1 MANNLTGD
9 FDVVAEFAI
18 LAVDRLLAGMHQTG
32 RFLHSI
38 SVRVDDNPQPN
49 KPGLPVVVGTVD
61 AFGAAVVNQRR
72 IGISNPFPGASAA
85 TSAAALTLL
94 NANELVANG
103 QIKIVPSH
111 ISGVAQLQL
120 FPPTIAVP
128 DASGTNLT
136 IRMNLI
142 SRFFPDKGTAPLA
155 EFVRGDLQITA
166 PINKIVSG
174 HINVLDIDFRAEQ
187 ATINF
192 TPSYS
197 STPLT
202 PEDLAG
208 ISLCIQNGLR
218 TGFLPSSVTLPNTIA
233 DIQLKTLPGALA
245 LMLDLTDHPSTA
257 GSVTNVFLASDDDFA
272 FAVGRDYLLNVLRMI
287 SDNIL
292 SQTFPP
298 VKFTVDLTV
307 WGFGTVLHY
316 SYPIKLNSASF
327 DLQTGK
333 IVLTINGH
341 AGPEPNGHPPSDFNF
356 TVTVEFS
363 LATSGPSVEL
373 IVGNVSVSTDSS
385 LAGIV
390 DFFTGDVTNSVR
402 SAIATAIANT
412 GAGNTVSNMFDA
424 NTNLGN
430 FLNSQ
435 LNPPTGS
442 LNQAQQLFLVYT
454 SVDIQTAG
462 VVLHGS
468 LLLFDW
474 PDPYV
479 EFEAIPPHTNI
490 QQTVVSSGTDYSALK
505 TWIPGGTVGEYQWH
519 MSGQPP
525 FDVDPHRFVLLSSNQ
540 VATAVDAAVARARP
554 TLPGYSALCLT
565 ITGTRI
571 SNYGSPAN
579 YQQVTASI
587 CAFTSFPIISAG
599 EFSLSASASAP
610 PTLAVTHAGLNGEV
624 VVSSHVAADVDT
636 TGLAAPNL
644 LIHFADSDSS
654 SQLETL
660 TKAVALSQRKDSPTG
675 VIAVLSPEH
684 LAKAKFTH
692 GVVYAEDSDGSWQK
706 FFGVKSAKC
715 PLTLIV
721 SPRGSLS
728 WKGEGPL
735 HLENLTAAL
744 SKLLVKRPPVRVSL
758 PSMNV
763 RIGQLAPN
771 FLFEYTSGREM
782 PLSKLSGQ
790 PRVLVFW
797 RSAVKPSIQAVRD
810 AQHTA
815 AKSKTVVLAV
825 NDGDDPA
832 KARAVA
838 AENGLTAILVTDPKR
853 EISRGY
859 GVSSWPTIVT
869 VSPAGLITGIR
880 YGRAPN
886 APAAP
891 PVKKSG
897 TQSRN

>member
-32 RFLHSI
+32 RFLHSM

-49 KPGLPVVVGTVD
+49 KPGLPVVVGTID
-61 AFGAAVVNQRR
+61 AFGGAVVNQRR
-72 IGISNPFPGASAA
+72 IGISNPFPGASSA

-94 NANELVANG
+94 NSDVLAGEFE
-103 QIKIVPSH
+103 IVPSH

-142 SRFFPDKGTAPLA
+142 ARFFPDKGTAPLA
-155 EFVRGDLQITA
+155 EFIRGDLQITA
-166 PINKIVSG
+166 PINKIASG
-174 HINVLDIDFRAEQ
+174 SVNVLDIDFRADQ

-197 STPLT
+197 STPLSF
-202 PEDLAG
+202 EDLAG
-208 ISLCIQNGLR
+208 INLCIQNGLR
-218 TGFLPSSVTLPNTIA
+218 TSFLPSSVTLPNTIA

-298 VKFTVDLTV
+298 VTFTVDLTI
-307 WGFGTVLHY
+307 WGVGTVLHY

-341 AGPEPNGHPPSDFNF
+341 AGPEPHGHPPSSFNF

-402 SAIATAIANT
+402 SAISTAIANT

-430 FLNSQ
+430 FLNTQ

-442 LNQAQQLFLVYT
+442 LNQTQQLFLVYT
-454 SVDIQTAG
+454 SVDIQPAG

-479 EFEAIPPHTNI
+479 EFEAIPPNTNI
-490 QQTVVSSGTDYSALK
+490 QQTVVSGGTDYSALK
-505 TWIPGGTVGEYQWH
+505 TWIPGGTVGQYQWH
-519 MSGQPP
+519 RSGQPP
-525 FDVDPHRFVLLSSNQ
+525 FDVDPNRFVLLSSNQ
-540 VATAVDAAVARARP
+540 LTNAAVARTEAAV
-554 TLPGYSALCLT
+554 LAYSALCLT

-587 CAFTSFPIISAG
+587 CAYNTFPVVSVGGLISSG
-599 EFSLSASASAP
+599 SVSAP
-610 PTLAVTHAGLNGEV
+610 PTLAVTHAGAKGEV
-624 VVSSHVAADVDT
+624 VVSSHVAADVDA

-644 LIHFADSDSS
+644 LVHFADSTSS

-660 TKAVALSQRKDSPTG
+660 TKAVAHSHRHDSPTG
-675 VIAVLSPEH
+675 VIAVLTPEH
-684 LAKAKFTH
+684 LSKAKFTA
-692 GVVYAEDSDGSWQK
+692 GVVYAEDTDGSWQR
-706 FFGVKSAKC
+706 FFGVEPGKR

-721 SPRGSLS
+721 SPRGSVS
-728 WKGEGPL
+728 WRSDGPL
-735 HLENLTAAL
+735 HLENLAAAL
-744 SKLLVKRPPVRVSL
+744 GRLLVKRPPVRVSL
-758 PSMNV
+758 PRLNV

-790 PRVLVFW
+790 SRVLVFW
-797 RSAVKPSIQAVRD
+797 RSAVKPSIQAVREM
-810 AQHTA
+810 QNSA
-815 AKSKTVVLAV
+815 AKTKTTVLAV

-832 KARAVA
+832 TARAVA

-853 EISRGY
+853 EISQGY
-859 GVSSWPTIVT
+859 GVSSWPTIVS
-869 VSPAGLITGIR
+869 VNPAGVISGIR
-880 YGRAPN
+880 FGRSPN
-886 APAAP
+886 PPAV
-891 PVKKSG
+891 PVTKKSG
-897 TQSRN
+897 TQ

>member
-32 RFLHSI
+32 RFLHSM

-61 AFGAAVVNQRR
+61 AFGAAVANQRR
-72 IGISNPFPGASAA
+72 IGISNPSPGPSSA
-85 TSAAALTLL
+85 TSAAVLTLL
-94 NANELVANG
+94 NADELVAEEPE
-103 QIKIVPSH
+103 IVPSH

-136 IRMNLI
+136 IRMNLMA
-142 SRFFPDKGTAPLA
+142 RFFPDKGTAPLA

-166 PINKIVSG
+166 PINKIASG
-174 HINVLDIDFRAEQ
+174 SVNVLDIDFRADE

-197 STPLT
+197 STALT
-202 PEDLAG
+202 AEDLAG

-218 TGFLPSSVTLPNTIA
+218 TSFLPSSVTLPNTIA
-233 DIQLKTLPGALA
+233 EVQLKTLPGAVV
-245 LMLDLTDHPSTA
+245 LMLDLTDHPSTS

-298 VKFTVDLTV
+298 VTFTVDLTL
-307 WGFGTVLHY
+307 WGIGEVLHY
-316 SYPIKLNSASF
+316 SYPIKLSSASF

-341 AGPEPNGHPPSDFNF
+341 AGPEPNGHPPSSFNF

-373 IVGNVSVSTDSS
+373 IVGNVSVSTDST

-390 DFFTGDVTNSVR
+390 DFFTGDVTNSVK

-430 FLNSQ
+430 FLNTQ

-454 SVDIQTAG
+454 SVDIQPAG

-479 EFEAIPPHTNI
+479 EFEAIPPATI
-490 QQTVVSSGTDYSALK
+490 VQQTVVSGGTDYSALK
-505 TWIPGGTVGEYQWH
+505 TWIPGGTVGQYQWH
-519 MSGQPP
+519 RSGQPP
-525 FDVDPHRFVLLSSNQ
+525 FDVDPNRFVLLSSNQ
-540 VATAVDAAVARARP
+540 LANAPGAATARTEVAV
-554 TLPGYSALCLT
+554 LGYSALCLT

-571 SNYGSPAN
+571 SNYGSPAT

-587 CAFTSFPIISAG
+587 CAYTSFPVVSVGGLISSG
-599 EFSLSASASAP
+599 SVSAP

-624 VVSSHVAADVDT
+624 VVSSHVAADVDA

-644 LIHFADSDSS
+644 LVHFSDSTSS

-660 TKAVALSQRKDSPTG
+660 TKAVARSHRKDSPTG
-675 VIAVLSPEH
+675 VIAVLTPEH
-684 LAKAKFTH
+684 LSKAKFTA
-692 GVVYAEDSDGSWQK
+692 GVVYAEDTDGSWER
-706 FFGVKSAKC
+706 FFGVGSAKR

-721 SPRGSLS
+721 SPRGSVS
-728 WKGEGPL
+728 WQSDGPL
-735 HLENLTAAL
+735 HLESLAAAL
-744 SKLLVKRPPVRVSL
+744 GRVLVKRPPVRVSL
-758 PSMNV
+758 PSLNV

-771 FLFEYTSGREM
+771 FLFEYSSGHEM
-782 PLSKLSGQ
+782 PFSKLSGQ
-790 PRVLVFW
+790 SRVLVFW
-797 RSAVKPSIQAVRD
+797 RSAVKPSIQAVREM
-810 AQHTA
+810 QNSA

-832 KARAVA
+832 TARAVA

-859 GVSSWPTIVT
+859 GVSSWPTIVS
-869 VSPAGLITGIR
+869 VNPAGVISGIR
-880 YGRAPN
+880 YGRSPSAPIV
-886 APAAP
+886 
-891 PVKKSG
+891 PVIKKSG
-897 TQSRN
+897 TQ

>member
-38 SVRVDDNPQPN
+38 SVRVDDNPRPN
-49 KPGLPVVVGTVD
+49 RPNSPVIVGTVD

-72 IGISNPFPGASAA
+72 IGITNPSPGASAA

-94 NANELVANG
+94 NADELVAG
-103 QIKIVPSH
+103 DVIIAPSH

-174 HINVLDIDFRAEQ
+174 SVNVLDIDFRADQ
-187 ATINF
+187 AAINF

-202 PEDLAG
+202 IEDLVG
-208 ISLCIQNGLR
+208 INLCIQNGLR
-218 TGFLPSSVTLPNTIA
+218 TSFMPSSVTLPNTIA

-272 FAVGRDYLLNVLRMI
+272 FAVGRDYLLNVLGMI

-298 VKFTVDLTV
+298 VTFTVDLTI
-307 WGFGTVLHY
+307 WGVGTVLHY

-341 AGPEPNGHPPSDFNF
+341 AGPEPHGHPPSSFNF

-373 IVGNVSVSTDSS
+373 LVGNVSVSSDSS

-402 SAIATAIANT
+402 SAISTAIANT

-424 NTNLGN
+424 NSNLGN
-430 FLNSQ
+430 FLNTQ

-454 SVDIQTAG
+454 SVDIQPAG

-474 PDPYV
+474 PEPYV
-479 EFEAIPPHTNI
+479 EFEPIPPNTNI

-525 FDVDPHRFVLLSSNQ
+525 FDVDANRFVLLSSNP
-540 VATAVDAAVARARP
+540 VATAAAAKIEAAS
-554 TLPGYSALCLT
+554 LAYSALCLT

-587 CAFTSFPIISAG
+587 CAFTSFPVISVG
-599 EFSLSASASAP
+599 GLVSSGSALTP
-610 PTLAVTHAGLNGEV
+610 PTLAVTHAGVHGEV

-644 LIHFADSDSS
+644 LVHFADSNSS

-660 TKAVALSQRKDSPTG
+660 TKAVARSHRKDSPTG
-675 VIAVLSPEH
+675 VIAILAPEH
-684 LAKAKFTH
+684 LAKAKFTP
-692 GVVYAEDSDGSWQK
+692 GVVYAEDTDESWQK
-706 FFGVKSAKC
+706 FFGVKTAKR

-728 WKGEGPL
+728 WQSEGPL
-735 HLENLTAAL
+735 HLENLAAAL
-744 SKLLVKRPPVRVSL
+744 SKILVKRPPVRVSL
-758 PSMNV
+758 PSLNV

-810 AQHTA
+810 AQNSA
-815 AKSKTVVLAV
+815 AKSKTVVMAV

-832 KARAVA
+832 TARAVA

-853 EISRGY
+853 EISLGY

-869 VSPAGLITGIR
+869 VNPAGVITGIR
-880 YGRAPN
+880 YGRSPN
-886 APAAP
+886 APAAS
-891 PVKKSG
+891 PVTKSG